1 MKKFI
6 FFTAVIAVFLT
17 SCAKDGYTDS
27 ISCRDI
33 VNTVIIETADSEK
46 EYAPFET
53 SHIAQYFKE
62 TDKCDDYCA
71 VYSTDTSDIDEI
83 GIFHTSSKDNADA
96 LVKDCQSYIEE
107 LQENSRAF
115 IASYAPEE
123 LPKLDGAQVRRFGN
137 YVIYTVLEEE
147 HADEIFE
154 QIKERLIVTAD

>member
-6 FFTAVIAVFLT
+6 LLTAIAAAVLT
-17 SCAKDGYTDS
+17 SCAKVGYTDS

-33 VNTVIIETADSEK
+33 VNTVIETADGEN
-46 EYAPFET
+46 EYEPFET
-53 SHIAQYFKE
+53 SHIEHYFKS
-62 TDKCDDYCA
+62 TDKYDDYYA

-83 GIFHTSSKDNADA
+83 GIFHASSKDNAEA
-96 LVKDCQSYIEE
+96 LVKECRSYIEE

-137 YVIYTVLEEE
+137 YVIYTVLDEE
-147 HADEIFE
+147 HTNEIFE
-154 QIKERLIVTAD
+154 QVKKRLIINAD